1 MSISQLGPA
10 TVEFVARP
18 RAVSVVHKKNSHNC
32 RFRPW
37 SNGKIIAPKKG
48 HAKSRKV
55 GAVKK
60 KVNASNKVP
69 GQNEILVKAEAHGC
83 KLSASSLF

>member
-1 MSISQLGPA
+1 LVQW
-10 TVEFVARP
+10 ENY
-18 RAVSVVHKKNSHNC
+18 RAEKRSC
-32 RFRPW
+32 EEQ
-37 SNGKIIAPKKG
+37 
-48 HAKSRKV
+48 KSWRNEE
-55 GAVKK
+55 